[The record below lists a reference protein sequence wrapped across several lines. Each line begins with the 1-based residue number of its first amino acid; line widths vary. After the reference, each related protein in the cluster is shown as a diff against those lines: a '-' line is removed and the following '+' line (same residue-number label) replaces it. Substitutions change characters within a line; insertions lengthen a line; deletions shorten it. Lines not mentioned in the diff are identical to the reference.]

1 MKYILILILMPI
13 MATAQ
18 VDTMYTKYGKVSKKL
33 VEITKVTE
41 KDGIRSEVSEMY
53 NLARLER
60 EIERTQ
66 QDTSM
71 YEQEQYNIELM
82 IENSRKDYK
91 VLQQK
96 KREAIRR
103 LKELEKLKAKL

>member
-1 MKYILILILMPI
+1 MPI

-33 VEITKVTE
+33 V
-41 KDGIRSEVSEMY
+41 GIRTEVSEMY

-82 IENSRKDYK
+82 IDNFRNDYK
-91 VLQQK
+91 ILQQK

-103 LKELEKLKAKL
+103 LKELEKLKEKL